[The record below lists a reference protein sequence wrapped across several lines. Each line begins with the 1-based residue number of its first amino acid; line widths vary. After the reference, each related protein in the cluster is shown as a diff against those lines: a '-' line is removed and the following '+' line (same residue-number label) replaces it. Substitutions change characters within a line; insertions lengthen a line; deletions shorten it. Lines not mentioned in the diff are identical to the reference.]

1 MNIQAFLAL
10 AAAQP
15 YFDLPMAL
23 HWAGTDR
30 QSLLMQLTRWTRA
43 GYLTSLRRGLHTVAE
58 PFRKRSHSAPELAN
72 AIYSPSYLSLEWA
85 LSHYGL
91 IPEAVPVFTSV
102 TSRVTRTFENP
113 LGRFGYRH
121 IQPRFFTGFS
131 RRELLGA
138 DVYIAQPEKA
148 LLDFLYLSSGE
159 WSAARNGE
167 MRWQNLDSLRIG
179 KLREAAAGYPDRVR
193 LAVEGIRKF
202 KAEEKGIR
210 I

>member
-23 HWAGTDR
+23 QWTGMDR

-58 PFRKRSHSAPELAN
+58 PYRKHPHSSPELAN

-91 IPEAVPVFTSV
+91 IPEAVPAFTSV
-102 TSRVTRTFENP
+102 TTRVTRTFENA
-113 LGRFGYRH
+113 LGRFEYRH
-121 IQPRFFTGFS
+121 IQQGLFTGFS
-131 RRELLGA
+131 RRKLLG
-138 DVYIAQPEKA
+138 VEIYLAQPEKA
-148 LLDFLYLSSGE
+148 LLDFVYFSSGE
-159 WSAARNGE
+159 WSAERHGE

-179 KLREAAAGYPDRVR
+179 NLREAAAAYPERVR
-193 LAVEGIRKF
+193 RAMEGIRKS
-202 KAEEKGIR
+202 KAEEKGIQ